1 MKDLEGKTYLV
12 TGANTGIGRVT
23 ATELAKRGGRLLIAT
38 RSEEKTKPVLADIAS
53 AGGKAEW
60 IELDLGDLASVR
72 KATDA
77 VEQRTDKL
85 DALVANAG
93 IGGQRGF
100 TRSGF
105 ELQFG
110 TNHIGHFLFTMRLLD
125 LLERSAPSRIV
136 VVASAAHYR
145 AKGIDW
151 DAVRKPTATVSGFPE
166 YCVSKLANVL
176 FARELAGRVKDKGI
190 HTYSLHPGGIASDIW
205 RRVPWPIRPAFL
217 MLLKTV
223 EEGAQ
228 SSLHCAASAEAGSET
243 GLYYHSN
250 SKVKEPSDL
259 AKDHALSAEL
269 WKRSEQWTTS

>member
-1 MKDLEGKTYLV
+1 MNDLEGKTYLV

-23 ATELAKRGGRLLIAT
+23 ATELAKRGGRLLVAT
-38 RSEEKTKPVLADIAS
+38 RSEEKTKPVLADIAA

-77 VEQRTDKL
+77 VLQRTDKL
-85 DALVANAG
+85 DVLVLNAG
-93 IGGQRGF
+93 LGGQRGI
-100 TRSGF
+100 TKSGF
-105 ELQFG
+105 EIHFG
-110 TNHIGHFLFTMRLLD
+110 TNHIGHFLFTTRLLD
-125 LLERSAPSRIV
+125 LLERSAPTRVV

-145 AKGIDW
+145 ASGIDW
-151 DAVRKPTATVSGFPE
+151 DALRKTTPSVTGFPE

-176 FARELAGRVKDKGI
+176 FASELAKRVKDKGI

-205 RRVPWPIRPAFL
+205 RRVPWPIRPMALMFL
-217 MLLKTV
+217 KSV

-228 SSLHCAASAEAGSET
+228 SSLYCAASAEAGAET

-250 SKVKEPSDL
+250 SKLKEPSDL
-259 AKDHALSAEL
+259 AKDAALAAEL
-269 WKRSEQWTTS
+269 WKRSEAWTTS

>member
-1 MKDLEGKTYLV
+1 MKDLEGKTILV

-23 ATELAKRGGRLLIAT
+23 ATELAKRGARMLVAT
-38 RSEEKTKPVLADIAS
+38 RSEEKTKPVLADIAA

-60 IELDLGDLASVR
+60 IDLDLGDLESVR
-72 KATDA
+72 KATDE
-77 VEQRTDKL
+77 VRKRTDRL
-85 DALVANAG
+85 DVLVANAG
-93 IGGQRGF
+93 LAGQQGL
-100 TRSGF
+100 TKSGF
-105 ELQFG
+105 ELHFG
-110 TNHIGHFLFTMRLLD
+110 TNHIGHFLFVTRLLD
-125 LLERSAPSRIV
+125 LLEKSKPARVV
-136 VVASAAHYR
+136 VVASAGHYR

-176 FARELAGRVKDKGI
+176 FASELATRVKDRGI

-205 RRVPWPIRPAFL
+205 RRVPWPIRPVLLSF
-217 MLLKTV
+217 LKTV

-228 SSLHCAASAEAGSET
+228 SSIHCAVSPEAASET

-259 AKDHALSAEL
+259 AKDKALATEL
-269 WKRSEQWTTS
+269 WKRSEAWVA